1 MVLWSIIFPAGFPV
15 QALAELPPSVSTS
28 ILTHKAG
35 PKLVVN
41 DHFLAG
47 RYRKT
52 IEELNRLAPT
62 LAAGSE
68 KALSYYWRGLRV
80 RLPIQTNGPSLLR
93 STRGFGYCSYRFPPG
108 QTYLPR
114 RFSAGSEAF

>member
-1 MVLWSIIFPAGFPV
+1 MKKSTLSLIRRMVLWGLLFSPAGFPV

-35 PKLVVN
+35 PKFKVVN

-68 KALSYYWRGLRV
+68 KALSYYWRGLCES
-80 RLPIQTNGPSLLR
+80 RL
-93 STRGFGYCSYRFPPG
+93 F
-108 QTYLPR
+108 
-114 RFSAGSEAF
+114 